1 MRTKEKHWL
10 LVVLPFFLFMVT
22 PEGGQHSASG
32 SVMLGKVLNFIVLFG
47 GLGWLLRKAIRDFL
61 TARGQQV
68 QQELAEAAREKQVW
82 LEKQSEI
89 NTRLA
94 KLDEE
99 LARIREESLRQAEKR
114 KKEIME
120 LAQQE
125 AERIKALTRRE
136 IEWLY
141 QRNVFKLREYAAAMA
156 VKLAR
161 QKIKEALSSERH
173 HQLVAKSI
181 NNLDKLYEK
190 FVAR

>member
-22 PEGGQHSASG
+22 PEGGQHSASS

-99 LARIREESLRQAEKR
+99 LARIVTSTGREKEKR
-114 KKEIME
+114 
-120 LAQQE
+120 
-125 AERIKALTRRE
+125 
-136 IEWLY
+136 
-141 QRNVFKLREYAAAMA
+141 
-156 VKLAR
+156 
-161 QKIKEALSSERH
+161 
-173 HQLVAKSI
+173 
-181 NNLDKLYEK
+181 NNGISPAGSRKN
-190 FVAR
+190 